1 MSKNDLKFYIY
12 GEWVAPVVP
21 KPCDVINPTTE
32 EVAGQISLGSAADV
46 ERAVAAARHAFP
58 SYSTTSREERIAPLE
73 RIITRYE
80 ARSDELARAMT
91 AEMGAPATF
100 SKDVQTVM
108 ALSYF
113 KERISVHP
121 TSSKSSWVGRWCDV
135 SRSAWAA

>member
-58 SYSTTSREERIAPLE
+58 SYSTTSREERIAPWNGSS
-73 RIITRYE
+73 RATR
-80 ARSDELARAMT
+80 RAAT
-91 AEMGAPATF
+91 NWRAP
-100 SKDVQTVM
+100 
-108 ALSYF
+108 
-113 KERISVHP
+113 
-121 TSSKSSWVGRWCDV
+121 
-135 SRSAWAA
+135 